1 MEDYRPKGM
10 KVFLVLEVPG
20 ASVAAM
26 MPVKIDQTVSRPET
40 ERIIVMQKLDM
51 AMMVVALSKL
61 GSSEVT
67 SAVIAG

>member
-10 KVFLVLEVPG
+10 NVFLVLEVPG

-26 MPVKIDQTVSRPET
+26 MSVKIDQTMSRPET
-40 ERIIVMQKLDM
+40 EKIIVMQKQDM
-51 AMMVVALSKL
+51 AMMAVALSKL
-61 GSSEVT
+61 GRSEVT

>member
-10 KVFLVLEVPG
+10 NVFVVLEVPG

-26 MPVKIDQTVSRPET
+26 MSVKIDQTMSRLET

-51 AMMVVALSKL
+51 AMMAVALSKL
-61 GSSEVT
+61 GRSEVT